1 MSAAQDTQF
10 ESKPYKGPESYQV
23 EDAELFFGR
32 DNEARQLTAKILSSR
47 LTLMHAQSGTG
58 KTSLLNARV
67 IPDLEARGWTPV
79 RILPHTNPIEST
91 RAAVL
96 KDLFPSP
103 EAELMGLERALGA
116 LSEPGEDPDINT
128 LLARYDELPIR
139 DALRRYLISP
149 IKKQATELE
158 ENKSDE
164 GMTPYIA
171 RVLRASLDMEIYN
184 EHIRALLSEGGYRGT
199 MPARITAHTTGGELT
214 ALFKGEA
221 LSQAYANLMN
231 ELTAPAPTLWA
242 FFENLV
248 QTYGRLRK
256 NFGIILIF
264 DQFEELFTRFIDP
277 GPVQLEN
284 AGDLPDWR
292 LRWEFWRQLQLLY
305 EKEYRPDVQQ
315 THARFTT
322 RPLPLRFVISMRSEY
337 IAQLDP
343 VRRFVWDLD
352 ESTYHLEL
360 LAKAEAQ
367 MAIKRPAE
375 KYGYTYSDEC
385 FDMIINELTKEERYV
400 EPAHLQI
407 VCEKLWYARGS
418 DIALE
423 NNATSDAAQKTLPQ
437 IELKTFKDLH
447 GTRGILKRF
456 LDDYL
461 QHLQPEARIVALE
474 LLEPLITSAGTRNI
488 VELQQLLQG
497 ALWSRAPRE
506 ELLRSLVDHTIIRVE
521 RRLGGHFAEITHEFL
536 IAPILEAVRRELHGN
551 PDYNRFLS
559 ASRILER
566 LHNTPF
572 RDTETK
578 IMSKDEFLL
587 VHEFRERL
595 NWPDWAE
602 ELMFRAAI
610 LCSPSAEIMREWSE
624 RFAHAQEAHGQDSV
638 MSFLSADRLG
648 GRLLALDELEA
659 LNQQRA
665 ALELSDDQL
674 AFILRSTLAKSAAY
688 HRDEVIYWT
697 RRLAR

>member
-1 MSAAQDTQF
+1 MSAAQDTGF

-32 DNEARQLTAKILSSR
+32 DNEAQQLTAKILSSR
-47 LTLMHAQSGTG
+47 LTLLHAQSGTG

-67 IPDLEARGWTPV
+67 IPDLETRGWTPV

-91 RAAVL
+91 RAGVL

-103 EAELMGLERALGA
+103 EAELMGLERALES
-116 LSEPGEDPDINT
+116 LCEPDDDPDIDT
-128 LLARYDELPIR
+128 LLARYDALPIR
-139 DALRRYLISP
+139 DARRRYLISP
-149 IKKQATELE
+149 IKQQEPGLKEGKT
-158 ENKSDE
+158 DE
-164 GMTPYIA
+164 GVTPFIA
-171 RVLRASLDMEIYN
+171 RVLRASLEIEGYD
-184 EHIRALLSEGGYRGT
+184 EHIRALLSEGGHRGA
-199 MPARITAHTTGGELT
+199 MPARIDAHTTSRELM
-214 ALFKGEA
+214 ALFRGEA
-221 LSQAYANLMN
+221 LRQAYANLLN
-231 ELTAPAPTLWA
+231 ELTAPAPTLWT

-277 GPVQLEN
+277 GPVQMEN

-292 LRWEFWRQLQLLY
+292 LRWEFWRQLQQLY
-305 EKEYRPDVQQ
+305 EKEYRPDTQQ
-315 THARFTT
+315 TGARSAA

-343 VRRFVWDLD
+343 VRQFVWDLD

-375 KYGYTYSDEC
+375 KYGYTYSDAC
-385 FDMIINELTKEERYV
+385 FSMIVNELTKEERYV

-423 NNATSDAAQKTLPQ
+423 NRQPNVDTDKALPQ
-437 IELKTFKDLH
+437 IELKTFEDLH

-488 VELQQLLQG
+488 VELQQLLKG
-497 ALWSRAPRE
+497 AFWSRAPRE

-551 PDYNRFLS
+551 PDYNRFLT

-572 RDTETK
+572 RDIETK
-578 IMSKDEFLL
+578 IMSNEEFML

-624 RFAHAQEAHGQDSV
+624 RFAHEEEAQEPGTV
-638 MSFLSADRLG
+638 MSFLSDERLG
-648 GRLLALDELEA
+648 GRLLALDELSA
-659 LNQQRA
+659 VNQQRA
-665 ALELSDDQL
+665 ALELNEAQL
-674 AFILRSTLAKSAAY
+674 TFILRSTLTKSAAP
-688 HRDEVIYWT
+688 HRDDIIYWT